1 MGYGG
6 PVREAGETIGKT
18 GDEGIGG
25 IIKEDKL
32 GLDVIYVQAK
42 RWQTDSK
49 VIRICIITKQE
60 VIHTYC
66 VASMRKAY
74 VVVLPS

>member
-42 RWQTDSK
+42 RWQT
-49 VIRICIITKQE
+49 VRLYE
-60 VIHTYC
+60 F
-66 VASMRKAY
+66 
-74 VVVLPS
+74 VLLQNKR